1 MIESEEEEVEKS
13 KKYIIGLFVFFL
25 IMIIVL
31 FLFNRRSGLMVEESI
46 KGLAFSEG
54 QTINEVMRTAGYHL
68 LEQGEDRFI
77 KFLSREFSNE
87 KVVYL
92 ALLKN
97 GELFYAD
104 SKFEGYLPIDITS
117 KETLRVIDSPSGKI
131 MEVNTTIHFKNK
143 NYQVKIGYLFDSLS
157 LIRKIRN
164 RNIITMTLIQ
174 ILISLVIFYLIF
186 RFNSILRKK
195 EIEVQREKDEKE
207 RFQELLIVMAGI
219 NHEIKNP
226 LNSLYLSFQ
235 VLDNFIDKSNEE
247 AVFYS
252 SSLKKEIKRI
262 SEILDKYGN
271 INKRIT
277 VNQEMIYLDDFFN
290 ELGIILNGISP
301 DIELKKNFS
310 VKNIISDPN
319 LLKQMFINLYKNS
332 FEANAGKIEVSIS
345 RERGYLKI
353 IFKDDGEG
361 IKEPEK
367 IFIPFYS
374 TKGRNSGLGLV
385 MLKRIVKALDGEIE
399 VESELGKGTK
409 FTIYIKEGKIG
420 KL

>member
-1 MIESEEEEVEKS
+1 MEKS
-13 KKYIIGLFVFFL
+13 KKYVIGLFVFFL
-25 IMIIVL
+25 LMIIVL
-31 FLFNRRSGLMVEESI
+31 FLFNRKSSLMIEESM
-46 KGLAFSEG
+46 KELAFSEG
-54 QTINEVMRTAGYHL
+54 QTISEVMRTAGYHL

-77 KFLSREFSNE
+77 KFLSKEFSNK

-117 KETLRVIDSPSGKI
+117 KGTLRVIDSPSGKI
-131 MEVNTTIHFKNK
+131 MEVNTDIHFKNK
-143 NYQVKIGYLFDSLS
+143 DFQVKIGYLFDSLS
-157 LIRKIRN
+157 LIRKTRN
-164 RNIITMTLIQ
+164 KNIITMTLVQ
-174 ILISLVIFYLIF
+174 VLISFVIFYLIF
-186 RFNSILRKK
+186 RFNSILREK
-195 EIEVQREKDEKE
+195 EIEVQKAKDEKE
-207 RFQELLIVMAGI
+207 RFQELLIVMSGI

-247 AVFYS
+247 ALFYS
-252 SSLKKEIKRI
+252 NSLKKEIKRI
-262 SEILDKYGN
+262 SEILDKYGSL
-271 INKRIT
+271 NKRIT
-277 VNQEMIYLDDFFN
+277 INQEMIKLGDFFN
-290 ELGIILNGISP
+290 ELGIILNGISS
-301 DIELKKNFS
+301 DIKLKRNFS

-319 LLKQMFINLYKNS
+319 LLKQIFINLYKNS
-332 FEANAGKIEVSIS
+332 FEAKAEKIEVSIS
-345 RERGYLKI
+345 REKGYLKI
-353 IFKDDGEG
+353 VFKDDGEG
-361 IKEPEK
+361 IEDPEK

-399 VESELGKGTK
+399 VESELGEGTK
-409 FTIYIKEGKIG
+409 FTIYIREGKIG